1 MSPCI
6 DFSHLVLALSF
17 QGNDVFMHV
26 LGLTE
31 NCFFLLDTL
40 KTCQFHSRMNIKN
53 LDQFPGKL

>member
-17 QGNDVFMHV
+17 QGNDVFMQV

-40 KTCQFHSRMNIKN
+40 KTCHSQQNEHKEFGSI
-53 LDQFPGKL
+53 PW

>member
-17 QGNDVFMHV
+17 QGNDVFMQV

-31 NCFFLLDTL
+31 NCFFYLTL
-40 KTCQFHSRMNIKN
+40 SKHVIHSRMNIKN

>member
-17 QGNDVFMHV
+17 QGNDVFMQV

-31 NCFFLLDTL
+31 NCLLDTL
-40 KTCQFHSRMNIKN
+40 KTCHSQQNEHKEFGSI
-53 LDQFPGKL
+53 PW